1 MLILKGNILTLFG
14 KIMLHLFLC
23 PTSIKIIE
31 SATYMVQLIMNTTI
45 FSMALQYA
53 HYKCHTWF
61 FEFRIVLLLNWLLT
75 TTREP
80 SLLCYLIYKCQE
92 KRTTHAF
99 YTYSIVPFLL
109 NITYRKQNIK
119 QMTPILLVFYQ
130 NDKGTLIT
138 NNNSNYMFA
147 LYTHFVGKISV
158 NIKKWY
164 FFVIIL
170 EINLFFIISLFFYNI
185 GNYFILNLVTF
196 F

>member
-1 MLILKGNILTLFG
+1 
-14 KIMLHLFLC
+14 
-23 PTSIKIIE
+23 
-31 SATYMVQLIMNTTI
+31 
-45 FSMALQYA
+45 
-53 HYKCHTWF
+53 
-61 FEFRIVLLLNWLLT
+61 
-75 TTREP
+75 
-80 SLLCYLIYKCQE
+80 
-92 KRTTHAF
+92 
-99 YTYSIVPFLL
+99 
-109 NITYRKQNIK
+109 
-119 QMTPILLVFYQ
+119 MTPILLVFYQ